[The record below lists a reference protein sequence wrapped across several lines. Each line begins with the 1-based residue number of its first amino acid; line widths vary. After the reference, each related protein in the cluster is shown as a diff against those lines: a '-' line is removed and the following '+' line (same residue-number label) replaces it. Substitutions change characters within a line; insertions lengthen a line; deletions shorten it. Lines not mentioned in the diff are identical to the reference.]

1 MQRIPEPKEL
11 MDEAEQALAYARADF
26 SEANDLFVSL
36 LLALCGEDFKGH
48 ALDIG
53 CGPADI
59 PLRLLRRLPGL
70 NIHALDGAEAMLDL
84 AREAASQ
91 EPALL
96 SRLSLECKLLPAA
109 DLPRQHYDAVL
120 SNSLLHHLSNPQDLW
135 STVKHC
141 AKLGATTLI
150 MDLKR
155 PGDMAEVNSLVE
167 NYAADAPPVLREDF
181 RNSLFAAY
189 TPAEVQHQLEDAGL
203 HGLEVKVVSD
213 RHLAVM
219 GRLD

>member
-84 AREAASQ
+84 AREAAREAEKRVRRTQFPLVYATLTGYACLAEYAVECHVADDQPS
-91 EPALL
+91 ALQ
-96 SRLSLECKLLPAA
+96 AA
-109 DLPRQHYDAVL
+109 TRAL
-120 SNSLLHHLSNPQDLW
+120 
-135 STVKHC
+135 
-141 AKLGATTLI
+141 
-150 MDLKR
+150 
-155 PGDMAEVNSLVE
+155 
-167 NYAADAPPVLREDF
+167 
-181 RNSLFAAY
+181 
-189 TPAEVQHQLEDAGL
+189 
-203 HGLEVKVVSD
+203 
-213 RHLAVM
+213 
-219 GRLD
+219 